1 MRFFNTSGV
10 VRLLE
15 QIPWMKPWILDLD
28 ASGIVN
34 IFHLCVPLNCP
45 IIKKRPKVFL
55 K

>member
-10 VRLLE
+10 VRWPE

-34 IFHLCVPLNCP
+34 IFQLWSPLSTNELSKHK
-45 IIKKRPKVFL
+45 IKS
-55 K
+55 